1 MTSRAMHY
9 DFKQKLN
16 KIDSQQYR
24 DLIVPEIDWK
34 LNEAEEVLIKM
45 IAMPREIQ
53 VPGFEST
60 QRTIDDIRTIVVNQK
75 PSEYLVP
82 TVFGSNESN
91 SYICEL
97 PSDYWLY
104 ARSRAFAT
112 KGASCVSQKMKVVP
126 IQHDDEDD
134 LSPFDRSSFEWRVTN
149 ARFNKDGLRLFTD
162 GTFSIVKLGLDYIR
176 KPRLIHNAQDY
187 VGGTYQTLDG
197 VVLTGSQDS
206 ELPEPL
212 HREIVDLAVLIT
224 AGDLSLP
231 DYQLKV
237 NKLKLT
243 K

>member
-24 DLIVPEIDWK
+24 DLVVPEIDWK
-34 LNEAEEVLIKM
+34 LNEAQEVLIKM
-45 IAMPREIQ
+45 IAIPREIQ

-82 TVFGSNESN
+82 VLFDST
-91 SYICEL
+91 SYIVEL
-97 PSDYWLY
+97 PLNYWLY

-112 KGASCVSQKMKVVP
+112 KGTNCVDQKMKVVQ

-134 LSPFDRSSFEWRVTN
+134 LSPFDRSSFEWRTVN

-162 GTFSIVKLGLDYIR
+162 GTFSITKLGLDYIK
-176 KPRLIHNAQDY
+176 KPKTIHNAQDY
-187 VGGTYQTLDG
+187 LAGTYQTLDG
-197 VVLTGSQDS
+197 IALTGSQDS